1 MADIRLNTRL
11 VTSLGDVLFMSAAD
25 MISATGIANST
36 WYNMMQKPEGITV
49 QQLLAIA
56 NGLHVP
62 ARRLFS
68 SGKAS
73 VIGRREDYVVEPYQ
87 ECRYD
92 DDALRAFVSS
102 RQSAT
107 WKKAAEAA
115 GMSYQRLKDS
125 LTAVTRTPVVRF
137 LTVCDVFGVDPFTI
151 LVDPNPACSG
161 RRQKSMRKSDA
172 ESFSSAI
179 SAMRNRIDELSKTVQ
194 DLTAKYEALLKDHE
208 QLARRVQVNI
218 GTINGSNISTI
229 GIAADP
235 LTSPD
240 TDADK

>member
-11 VTSLGDVLFMSAAD
+11 VTSLGDVLFVSAAD

-36 WYNMMQKPEGITV
+36 WYNMMQKPEGITI

-62 ARRLFS
+62 VRRFFS
-68 SGKAS
+68 AGRTD
-73 VIGRREDYVVEPYQ
+73 VIGRREDYIAEPYK

-92 DDALRAFVSS
+92 DDALREFVST

-125 LTAVTRTPVVRF
+125 LTAVTRTPVARF
-137 LTVCDVFGVDPFTI
+137 LTVCAAFGIDPFTVLI
-151 LVDPNPACSG
+151 DPNPAASE
-161 RRQKSMRKSDA
+161 RRKNTLRKSEA
-172 ESFSSAI
+172 ELFRAEI
-179 SAMRNRIDELSKTVQ
+179 NTMRGRIEKLSRTVE
-194 DLTAKYEALLKDHE
+194 DLTAKYEALLKAHE
-208 QLARRVQVNI
+208 QLAKRVQVNI
-218 GTINGSNISTI
+218 GTINGGNISTI

-235 LTSPD
+235 IVTEKD
-240 TDADK
+240 D